1 MNGQTHQVMKTPS
14 QAPAQSGAAAGN
26 IFGVNVSGW
35 SVTYDAGTGVLTGK
49 ATVTP
54 DAGVTLA
61 SVGIGIYPPSLADNS
76 MYASGIASPAT
87 PASGAWSVE
96 TITALFNPQTEGNNV
111 VSTVLGQ
118 SSRGFYFFQQ
128 SFTV

>member
-1 MNGQTHQVMKTPS
+1 MNGQVNQAMKTPS
-14 QAPAQSGAAAGN
+14 QSGTTAGN
-26 IFGVNVSGW
+26 VFGVSVSGW

-87 PASGAWSVE
+87 PAPGPWSVE